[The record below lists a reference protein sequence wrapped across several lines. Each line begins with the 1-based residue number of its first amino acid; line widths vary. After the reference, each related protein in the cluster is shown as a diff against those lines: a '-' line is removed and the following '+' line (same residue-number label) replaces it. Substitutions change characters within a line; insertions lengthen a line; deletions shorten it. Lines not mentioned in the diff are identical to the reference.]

1 MQLLSTRRT
10 QAHYDS
16 IYASGLAEALQSA
29 ACTPAMTLDNVAIVH
44 ASGASPKA
52 ASSLSFSGAVNTN
65 TVNAAQSTSCA
76 ARKAVA
82 IDTVATTN
90 AESAAEDGNKLVGI
104 PTSNGGNNAHGTR
117 PSAIQLQTA
126 KAAAQ
131 VTVASLFSIPKGKVG
146 TEWKVLMRKDAATL
160 MKGAVAECNKGA
172 TAEHNSIS
180 GAIALLLHIPPET
193 VQIIIGRWSSYTC
206 TSIGYQ
212 RYKAELMGGIANKLI
227 NTH

>member
-1 MQLLSTRRT
+1 MNASTLRHCARGVAGT
-10 QAHYDS
+10 VR
-16 IYASGLAEALQSA
+16 AEALQSA
-29 ACTPAMTLDNVAIVH
+29 ACPPAMMLVNVAIVH

-52 ASSLSFSGAVNTN
+52 ASSLSLSCAVNTN

-76 ARKAVA
+76 ARKAAA

-193 VQIIIGRWSSYTC
+193 VESIIGRWSSY

-212 RYKAELMGGIANKLI
+212 RYKAELMGGIASKLI

>member
-1 MQLLSTRRT
+1 M
-10 QAHYDS
+10 
-16 IYASGLAEALQSA
+16 EA
-29 ACTPAMTLDNVAIVH
+29 
-44 ASGASPKA
+44 
-52 ASSLSFSGAVNTN
+52 
-65 TVNAAQSTSCA
+65 TSY
-76 ARKAVA
+76 
-82 IDTVATTN
+82 
-90 AESAAEDGNKLVGI
+90 
-104 PTSNGGNNAHGTR
+104 AHGTR

-172 TAEHNSIS
+172 AAEHNSIS
-180 GAIALLLHIPPET
+180 GTIALLLHIPPET
-193 VQIIIGRWSSYTC
+193 VESIIGRWSSY

-212 RYKAELMGGIANKLI
+212 RYKAELMGGIASKMI